1 MHLKYKKPRKH
12 PMIRKHIVIAS
23 TLAAAAVALVGC
35 ASSGTSQE
43 QQTLAD
49 QTFKASFLPGPGQD
63 LTRLE
68 QDQTQID
75 CSVSKATPSDALA
88 ATIRAREVKTIV
100 YPADGKLVGDWKA
113 GAKIFNDGFAY
124 RIGSFIPNKPDAVR
138 GGNCYACHQGEAK
151 EAAYGNMGST
161 LLNWGKTRGQ
171 SEPVIKYTYEK
182 ISNATAFNACS
193 AMPRLGHNQI
203 LSPKQVTDL
212 VAYLV
217 SPESPINK

>member
-1 MHLKYKKPRKH
+1 
-12 PMIRKHIVIAS
+12 MIRKKIVIAS
-23 TLAAAAVALVGC
+23 TLVTALVVLVGC
-35 ASSGTSQE
+35 ASSGAQ
-43 QQTLAD
+43 QDLQTLAN

-75 CSVSKATPSDALA
+75 CSVSKAAPSETLA
-88 ATIRAREVKTIV
+88 EAIKAREAKTIV
-100 YPADGKLVGDWKA
+100 YPADGKLMGDWKA
-113 GAKIFNDGFAY
+113 GAKVFNDGFAY
-124 RIGSFIPNKPDAVR
+124 RIGSFIPSKADAVR

-151 EAAYGNMGST
+151 EAAYGNMGSS
-161 LLNWGKTRGQ
+161 LLHWGKIRGQ
-171 SEPVIKYTYEK
+171 SEPIVKYTYDK
-182 ISNATAFNACS
+182 IYNAKAFNACS

-203 LSPKQVTDL
+203 LSPKQISDL